1 MKRLHWILSA
11 AMTLSA
17 SVALQAQQSLEEVVQ
32 EAGVQWAF
40 GRWKGQT
47 ENGDTI
53 IQQVRWD
60 LDKHIVAHRGQI
72 GDQIKFMGITGVNP
86 ETGDATYTGFD
97 NRGGTSKGTWT
108 MEGGDL
114 VLRIEGV
121 SPDGNTWKGA
131 VVFAQ
136 AGDKKLEMRMHSLDQ
151 WGDLEYPARFS
162 ITLTKMKAPAR
173 RPQGAR
179 ARVKSQKK

>member
-1 MKRLHWILSA
+1 LRFRLNSP
-11 AMTLSA
+11 S
-17 SVALQAQQSLEEVVQ
+17 
-32 EAGVQWAF
+32 
-40 GRWKGQT
+40 KK
-47 ENGDTI
+47 
-53 IQQVRWD
+53 D
-60 LDKHIVAHRGQI
+60 LDKHVVIIRGQV
-72 GDQIKFMGITGVNP
+72 GDKIKFMGITRLDP
-86 ETGDATYTGFD
+86 EIAEATYTGFD
-97 NRGGTSKGTWT
+97 NRGGTSKGTWD

-121 SPDGNTWKGA
+121 SPDGNTWRGA

-162 ITLTKMKAPAR
+162 ITLTNPAR